1 MSDKPESNE
10 QQRDPE
16 AKKNRPTPSRRQQ
29 EQARRRPLVPEDRK
43 TAKAEARAEMRR
55 ERNYIRER
63 MMEGDERYLPARD
76 VGPQR
81 RYIRDY
87 VDARYSFGE
96 LLIPIALV
104 ILLVSLFI
112 QNAQVQAYSTY
123 VIYVLLGLVVL
134 DGFIIHFTLKKKMS
148 DKFGAENLQRGNTF
162 YAIMRSIQLRMLRTP
177 RALVGR
183 REYPN

>member
-1 MSDKPESNE
+1 MTEQPES
-10 QQRDPE
+10 QPQRRDPE
-16 AKKNRPTPSRRQQ
+16 AKKNRPTPSRREQ
-29 EQARRRPLVPEDRK
+29 ESARRRSLVPKDRK
-43 TAKAEARAEMRR
+43 AAKAEARAEARR
-55 ERNYIRER
+55 ERNHIRER

-76 VGPQR
+76 AGKQR

-112 QNAQVQAYSTY
+112 QNQQVQLWSTY
-123 VIYVLLGLVVL
+123 VIYALLAMVVL
-134 DGFIIHFTLKKKMS
+134 DGFIMHFTLKKRMS
-148 DKFGAENLQRGNTF
+148 AKFGAENLRRGNTF

-177 RALVGR
+177 RAMVER
-183 REYPN
+183 RQYPE